1 MMLADLNLRAA
12 LWAETLKARRARMP
26 AVTLAGFALAPL
38 MGALFMKILLDPAWA
53 ARFGM
58 LTTKAQF
65 SAAHGDWPT
74 YFGLLTQAL
83 AVGGFI
89 LFSLVVI
96 WLFGREYSDHTAKD
110 LLALPAPRVTIVTAK
125 LCLIVIWCAALTLW
139 IYLLGLALGALIG
152 LPGWTSDVWLHA
164 TARYAATACVTIALT
179 LPLAWAAS
187 AGRGYLPAIGVTVLL
202 FFLSQV
208 LSVLG
213 LGPWFP
219 WAAPALLSG
228 AAGPEAQNL
237 GVGTYLLVSATVLGG
252 VAGVIAWWR
261 AADQL

>member
-1 MMLADLNLRAA
+1 MTMFVDLRAA
-12 LWAETLKARRARMP
+12 LWAEMLKARRARMP
-26 AVTLAGFALAPL
+26 AVTLVGFALVPL
-38 MGALFMKILLDPAWA
+38 MGALFMKILLDPTWA
-53 ARFGM
+53 ARFGA

-83 AVGGFI
+83 AVGGSI

-110 LLALPAPRVTIVTAK
+110 LLALPTPRATIVTAK
-125 LCLIVIWCAALTLW
+125 LCLVVVWCAVLTCW
-139 IYLLGLALGALIG
+139 VYLLGLAFGALIG
-152 LPGWTSDVWLHA
+152 LPGWATDGWLQA
-164 TARYAATACVTIALT
+164 TARFAATACLTIALT

-187 AGRGYLPAIGVTVLL
+187 AGRGYLPAIGVMVLL
-202 FFLSQV
+202 VFLAQV

-237 GVGTYLLVSATVLGG
+237 GVETYLLVTTTVLVGI
-252 VAGVIAWWR
+252 AGAIAWWR
-261 AADQL
+261 AADQI

>member
-1 MMLADLNLRAA
+1 MLAELRVA

-26 AVTLAGFALAPL
+26 LFTLAGFALAPL
-38 MGALFMKILLDPAWA
+38 MGALFMKILLDPALA
-53 ARFGM
+53 ARFGA
-58 LTTKAQF
+58 LTTKAEF

-110 LLALPAPRVTIVTAK
+110 LLALPTPRAMIVTAK
-125 LCLIVIWCAALTLW
+125 LCLAVLWCAVLALW
-139 IYLLGLALGALIG
+139 VYLLGLALGALIG
-152 LPGWTSDVWLHA
+152 LPGWASAEWLQA
-164 TARYAATACVTIALT
+164 TARYAATGCLTIVLA

-187 AGRGYLPAIGVTVLL
+187 AGRGYLPAIGVTILL
-202 FFLSQV
+202 IFLAQV
-208 LSVLG
+208 LSALG

-219 WAAPALLSG
+219 WAAPALVSG

-237 GVGTYLLVSATVLGG
+237 GVGTYLLVTATVLGG
-252 VAGVIAWWR
+252 VAGAITWWR
-261 AADQL
+261 TADHT

>member
-1 MMLADLNLRAA
+1 MLVELRVA
-12 LWAETLKARRARMP
+12 LWTETLKARRARMP
-26 AVTLAGFALAPL
+26 AVTLVGFALAPL

-53 ARFGM
+53 ARFGT
-58 LTTKAQF
+58 LTTKAQL

-74 YFGLLTQAL
+74 YFGLLTQAV
-83 AVGGFI
+83 AVGGSI
-89 LFSLVVI
+89 IFSLVVI

-110 LLALPAPRVTIVTAK
+110 LLALPTPRATIVTAK
-125 LCLIVIWCAALTLW
+125 LCLVVIWCAILTLW

-152 LPGWTSDVWLHA
+152 LPGWTIGEWLHA
-164 TARYAATACVTIALT
+164 TARYAATAGLTIALT

-187 AGRGYLPAIGVTVLL
+187 AGRGYLPAIGVMVLL
-202 FFLSQV
+202 VFLSQV

-228 AAGPEAQNL
+228 AAGPETQNL
-237 GVGTYLLVSATVLGG
+237 GVGTYLLVTATVLGG
-252 VAGVIAWWR
+252 IAGVIAWWR
-261 AADQL
+261 AADQT

>member
-1 MMLADLNLRAA
+1 MLVDLRAA

-53 ARFGM
+53 ARFGA

-65 SAAHGDWPT
+65 SAAHSDWPT

-89 LFSLVVI
+89 IFSLVVI
-96 WLFGREYSDHTAKD
+96 WLFGREYSDQTAKD
-110 LLALPAPRVTIVTAK
+110 LLALPTPRATIVTAK
-125 LCLIVIWCAALTLW
+125 LCLTVLWCAVLTLW
-139 IYLLGLALGALIG
+139 IYLLGVALGALIG
-152 LPGWTSDVWLHA
+152 LPGWTIDVGLQA
-164 TARYAATACVTIALT
+164 TARYAATGCLTIALT

-187 AGRGYLPAIGVTVLL
+187 AGRGYLPAIGVTILL
-202 FFLSQV
+202 VFLAQV

-228 AAGPEAQNL
+228 AAGPEAQKL
-237 GVGTYLLVSATVLGG
+237 GVGTYLLVTATVLGG

-261 AADQL
+261 AADQI

>member
-1 MMLADLNLRAA
+1 MMFADLRAA
-12 LWAETLKARRARMP
+12 LWTEALKARRARMP
-26 AVTLAGFALAPL
+26 LFTLAGFTLAPL

-53 ARFGM
+53 ARFGAM
-58 LTTKAQF
+58 TTKAEF

-96 WLFGREYSDHTAKD
+96 WFFGREYSDHTAKD
-110 LLALPAPRVTIVTAK
+110 LLALPTRRAAIVAAK
-125 LCLIVIWCAALTLW
+125 LCLIVLWCAVLAIW
-139 IYLLGLALGALIG
+139 IYLLGLVLGALIG
-152 LPGWTSDVWLHA
+152 LPGWTDDAWLTA
-164 TARYAATACVTIALT
+164 TVRYAATGCLTIALT

-187 AGRGYLPAIGVTVLL
+187 AGRGYLPAIGATILL
-202 FFLSQV
+202 VFLAQV
-208 LSVLG
+208 LSALG
-213 LGPWFP
+213 LGAWFP

-237 GVGTYLLVSATVLGG
+237 GVGTYLLVTAAVFGG

-261 AADQL
+261 TADQT

>member
-1 MMLADLNLRAA
+1 MRMFAELGAA

-26 AVTLAGFALAPL
+26 LLTLAGFSLAPL
-38 MGALFMKILLDPAWA
+38 MGALFMKILLDPVWA
-53 ARFGM
+53 ARFGA

-89 LFSLVVI
+89 VFSLIVI

-110 LLALPAPRVTIVTAK
+110 LLALPTARAAIVTAK
-125 LCLIVIWCAALTLW
+125 LLLAACWCAILALW
-139 IYLLGLALGALIG
+139 IYLLGLALGALLG
-152 LPGWTSDVWLHA
+152 LPGWTTDGWLHA
-164 TARYAATACVTIALT
+164 TAVYAATGSLTIALT

-202 FFLSQV
+202 FFLAQV

-228 AAGPEAQNL
+228 AAGPEAQRL
-237 GVGTYLLVSATVLGG
+237 GVGTYLLVVAAVGG
-252 VAGVIAWWR
+252 GIAGVIAWWR
-261 AADQL
+261 AADQI

>member
-1 MMLADLNLRAA
+1 MLAELSAA

-26 AVTLAGFALAPL
+26 LLTLAGFSLAPL
-38 MGALFMKILLDPAWA
+38 TGALFMKILLDPTLA
-53 ARFGM
+53 ARFGA

-65 SAAHGDWPT
+65 SAARGDWPT
-74 YFGLLTQAL
+74 YFGLLAQAM
-83 AVGGFI
+83 AVGGAI
-89 LFSLVVI
+89 IFSLVVI

-110 LLALPAPRVTIVTAK
+110 LLALPTPRATIVTAK
-125 LCLIVIWCAALTLW
+125 LLLAAVWCAVLAVW

-152 LPGWTSDVWLHA
+152 LPGWTAEIWLHA
-164 TARYAATACVTIALT
+164 TAIYATTAALTIALM

-187 AGRGYLPAIGVTVLL
+187 AGRGYLPAIGVMVLL

-228 AAGPEAQNL
+228 AAGPQAQNL
-237 GVGTYLLVSATVLGG
+237 GAGNYLLVAVTV
-252 VAGVIAWWR
+252 
-261 AADQL
+261 AA

>member
-1 MMLADLNLRAA
+1 MFAELSAA
-12 LWAETLKARRARMP
+12 LWAEALKARRGRMP
-26 AVTLAGFALAPL
+26 LLTLAGFSLVPL
-38 MGALFMKILLDPAWA
+38 MGALFMKILLDPTWA
-53 ARFGM
+53 ARFGA

-83 AVGGFI
+83 AVGGSI

-96 WLFGREYSDHTAKD
+96 WLFGREYSDRTAKD
-110 LLALPAPRVTIVTAK
+110 LLALPTPRAAIVTAK
-125 LCLIVIWCAALTLW
+125 LVIATCWCAMLALW
-139 IYLLGLALGALIG
+139 IYLLGLALGALLS
-152 LPGWTSDVWLHA
+152 LPGWTTVGWLNATGVYSA
-164 TARYAATACVTIALT
+164 TASLTTALT

-187 AGRGYLPAIGVTVLL
+187 AGRGYLPAIGVMVLL
-202 FFLSQV
+202 VFLAQV

-228 AAGPEAQNL
+228 AAGPEAQHL
-237 GVGTYLLVSATVLGG
+237 GVSSYLLIVVVVAGG
-252 VAGVIAWWR
+252 IAGVIAWWR
-261 AADQL
+261 AADQT

>member
-1 MMLADLNLRAA
+1 MFVELRAA

-26 AVTLAGFALAPL
+26 AVTLVGFALAPL

-53 ARFGM
+53 ARFGA

-65 SAAHGDWPT
+65 SAAHGDWPS

-89 LFSLVVI
+89 IFSLVVI
-96 WLFGREYSDHTAKD
+96 WLFGREYSDQTAKD
-110 LLALPAPRVTIVTAK
+110 LLALPAPRATIVTAK
-125 LCLIVIWCAALTLW
+125 LLLATCWCASLALW
-139 IYLLGLALGALIG
+139 IYLLGLALGALLS
-152 LPGWTSDVWLHA
+152 LPDWTWDGWLHA
-164 TARYAATACVTIALT
+164 TAVYAATVSLTIAVT

-187 AGRGYLPAIGVTVLL
+187 AGRGYLPAIGVMILL
-202 FFLSQV
+202 VFLAQV

-228 AAGPEAQNL
+228 AAGHEAQHL
-237 GVGTYLLVSATVLGG
+237 GVGTYLLVSATVFGG

-261 AADQL
+261 AADQI

>member
-1 MMLADLNLRAA
+1 MSMLANLNAA
-12 LWAETLKARRARMP
+12 LWTEQLKARRARMP
-26 AVTLAGFALAPL
+26 LLTLAGLTLAPL

-53 ARFGM
+53 ARFGA

-83 AVGGFI
+83 AVGGAI
-89 LFSLVVI
+89 IFSLVVI

-110 LLALPAPRVTIVTAK
+110 LLALPTPRATVVVAK
-125 LCLIVIWCAALTLW
+125 LLLATFWCAVLALW

-152 LPGWTSDVWLHA
+152 LPSWTTDGWLHA
-164 TARYAATACVTIALT
+164 TSVYAATAGLTIALA
-179 LPLAWAAS
+179 LPLALAAS
-187 AGRGYLPAIGVTVLL
+187 AGRGYLPAIGVTILL
-202 FFLSQV
+202 FFFSQV

-228 AAGPEAQNL
+228 AAGPAAQDL
-237 GVGTYLLVSATVLGG
+237 GAGTYLLVAVTVAAGIAG
-252 VAGVIAWWR
+252 VAWWWR
-261 AADQL
+261 AADQT